1 MFKTFIFWVGLPHE
15 ACHYLTACAL
25 GLSAQIESGY
35 TSVERGSWW
44 KEELVLLSPLVVG
57 VVLVAMSTTQLVLSD
72 TWRMRG
78 IWFWLWIAAMAWML
92 ACAKDVQDALTT
104 WRDRESE
111 SVKLKQLELLRA
123 VLEMNLSWDA
133 TERLSGSAK
142 LSPRKPS
149 QN

>member
-57 VVLVAMSTTQLVLSD
+57 VVLVLFRSSFMVIL
-72 TWRMRG
+72 
-78 IWFWLWIAAMAWML
+78 
-92 ACAKDVQDALTT
+92 
-104 WRDRESE
+104 
-111 SVKLKQLELLRA
+111 
-123 VLEMNLSWDA
+123 
-133 TERLSGSAK
+133 
-142 LSPRKPS
+142 
-149 QN
+149 